1 MHTRAELLI
10 FSPQR
15 WEREEIGMFDQ
26 GAIVTYK
33 DFGMKLAG
41 YCGIV
46 EGIVKE
52 QPDHVWVRWVGES
65 AQKKESMAELEI
77 L

>member
-1 MHTRAELLI
+1 
-10 FSPQR
+10 
-15 WEREEIGMFDQ
+15 MFDQ

>member
-1 MHTRAELLI
+1 MML
-10 FSPQR
+10 
-15 WEREEIGMFDQ
+15 DQ

-33 DFGMKLAG
+33 EFSLKLAG

-46 EGIVKE
+46 EGVVNE
-52 QPDHVWVRWVGES
+52 QPNYVWVRWVGES
-65 AQKKESMAELEI
+65 SHKKESISELEV